1 MEDDIVA
8 IVKFPHLSI
17 HSATLD
23 EYGGET
29 PRTVF
34 EIRDC
39 SDGKEPNLFSCYYPE
54 ADEHFDN
61 FSIEAIAKD
70 ILDFLDSDEVVMKTG
85 KFEIEKIN
93 PKVVIV
99 ENRRKNPD
107 YSAEIERLLRK

>member
-8 IVKFPHLSI
+8 IVKFPNMTVSSCKLE
-17 HSATLD
+17 
-23 EYGGET
+23 EYGGDI
-29 PRTVF
+29 PRTIF

-39 SDGKEPNLFSCYYPE
+39 NDGKEPSLFSCYYPE

-61 FSIEAIAKD
+61 FSLEAIAKD
-70 ILDFLDSDEVVMKTG
+70 ISYFLSIDEAVAEVG

-93 PKVVIV
+93 PKVVVV